1 MTLIIAGDRSGS
13 GKTTTTLAL
22 LAALRQKQ
30 IQVQSFKV
38 GPDYIDPMF
47 HARITDR
54 PCYNLDPVLT
64 SEDYIEQT
72 FYNHSQ
78 SQSHALIEG
87 VMGLFDGAANP
98 MGFGSTAFIAKHLKL
113 PVLLVVNCQSTSQS
127 IAALIHGYR
136 SFDPEVNVIGV
147 VLNKVASDRHLDLLK
162 AAIEPLNLPIL
173 GILRRED
180 NISLPDRH
188 LGLVPTDELPQLK
201 QIFQQLAELGLRC
214 FDWERLLPLLAT
226 ETRPAPIVKPEQHLI
241 PIAQK
246 VRIAVA
252 RDEAFNFYYAD
263 NLELLQKLGAELIE
277 WSPLR
282 DRKLPDGIQGLYL
295 GGGFPE
301 MFAAQLADNQ
311 TATRHVRQSIVA
323 GLPTY
328 AECGGLMYLGNSIR
342 DFENQDYPMVGALPT
357 QAVMGNRLTLGYRNA
372 IAQSNTPM
380 LRIGDRLRGHEFHR
394 SEIIHPPIDPLY
406 HLKRL
411 EQSDSEA
418 PVLEGWG
425 SGSFQA
431 SYLHLHWGATP
442 KFPKR
447 WLSECQ
453 VWHKMAIS

>member
-13 GKTTTTLAL
+13 GKTTITLAI
-22 LAALRQKQ
+22 LAALRQKNLK
-30 IQVQSFKV
+30 VQSFKV

-64 SEDYIEQT
+64 SEDYVHQT
-72 FYNHSQ
+72 FYAHTQ
-78 SQSHALIEG
+78 GPSHALIEG
-87 VMGLFDGAANP
+87 VMGLFDGAAQP
-98 MGFGSTAFIAKHLKL
+98 MGLGSTASISKILKL

-136 SFDPEVNVIGV
+136 TFDPEVNVIGV
-147 VLNKVASDRHLDLLK
+147 ILNKVASDRHLALLK

-173 GILRRED
+173 GVFRRED
-180 NISLPDRH
+180 DISLPDRH
-188 LGLVPTDELPQLK
+188 LGLIPTDELPQLN
-201 QIFQQLAELGLRC
+201 QIFQHLAELGLRC
-214 FDWERLLPLLAT
+214 FDWAKLLPLLKIVP
-226 ETRPAPIVKPEQHLI
+226 RIVPAAVPTLPALSS
-241 PIAQK
+241 P

-252 RDEAFNFYYAD
+252 RDAAFNFYYAD
-263 NLELLQKLGAELIE
+263 NLELLQSLGAELIE
-277 WSPLR
+277 WSPLK
-282 DRKLPDGIQGLYL
+282 DQQLPEGIQGLYL

-311 TATRHVRQSIVA
+311 ALTRHVRQSIVA

-342 DFENQDYPMVGALPT
+342 DFEGQDYPMVGALPT
-357 QAVMGNRLTLGYRNA
+357 QAIMGNRLTLGYRKA
-372 IAQSNTPM
+372 IAQCNTPM
-380 LRIGDRLRGHEFHR
+380 MRIGDRLQGHEFHR
-394 SEIIHPPIDPLY
+394 SELLHPPLAPLY

-411 EQSDSEA
+411 EQADTET

-431 SYLHLHWGATP
+431 SYLHLHWGANP
-442 KFPKR
+442 KLPKR
-447 WLSECQ
+447 WLDECQ
-453 VWHKMAIS
+453 VWRKMALSW